1 MLNREKVIQT
11 IKQLPD
17 NFPLD
22 ELIERIILLDKIETG
37 LQQSSRGQVT
47 PDENID
53 EKLPKWLA

>member
-1 MLNREKVIQT
+1 MLNKEKVIET

-22 ELIERIILLDKIETG
+22 EFIERIILLDKIETG
-37 LQQSSRGQVT
+37 LQQSSKGQVT
-47 PDENID
+47 PDENLD

>member
-53 EKLPKWLA
+53 EKLPQWLA

>member
-1 MLNREKVIQT
+1 MLNKEKVIET

-37 LQQSSRGQVT
+37 LQQSLNGQVT
-47 PDENID
+47 PDEKID